1 MILKSLLIIAR
12 SHTRSGCI
20 HGGGGGGNNLLPL
33 SLQEPI
39 QRTLIEEL
47 NA

>member
-12 SHTRSGCI
+12 FHTRSGCI
-20 HGGGGGGNNLLPL
+20 QGGGGNNLLTF

>member
-20 HGGGGGGNNLLPL
+20 HGGGGGNNLLPL